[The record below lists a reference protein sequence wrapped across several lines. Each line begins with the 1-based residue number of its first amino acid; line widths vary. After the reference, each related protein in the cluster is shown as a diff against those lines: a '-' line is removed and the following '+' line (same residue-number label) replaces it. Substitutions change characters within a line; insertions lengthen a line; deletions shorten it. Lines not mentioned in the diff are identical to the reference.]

1 MGSRRE
7 TLGKQARRSACYA
20 VGEAMLRPGLQD
32 LLDFYASPLG
42 HVARHLIAL
51 RIRSQWRDVHGLCV
65 AGVGYATPYLRALK
79 ADAERVVAL
88 MPRPQ
93 GVIYWPGDGRNI
105 AAMFEEPDLP
115 LPDNSVD
122 CLLAAH
128 CLEFSDASHA
138 LLREFWRV
146 LCPEGRLMLMVPN
159 RKGLWARADHTPL
172 GAGHPYSEGQIT
184 RKLESAM
191 FSQQASLPSLFMP
204 PVSWP
209 IMLHAAPAWERAG
222 RRIWPALSGV
232 LVIEA
237 RKELHGLI
245 GPAEVRLQR
254 AVARPAIARPALTRN
269 TQERRSLSRQRQLF
283 AREQEHRLL
292 AEKVLPAQRQTDSQW
307 PAV

>member
-1 MGSRRE
+1 MPTARGIG
-7 TLGKQARRSACYA
+7 LGD
-20 VGEAMLRPGLQD
+20 GEAVMRPALQD
-32 LLDFYASPLG
+32 LVDFYSSPLG

-65 AGVGYATPYLRALK
+65 AGVGYATPYLRALR
-79 ADAERVVAL
+79 AEAERVIAL

-93 GVIYWPGDGRNI
+93 GVIYWPEDGRNI

-128 CLEFSDASHA
+128 CLEFSEDGAA

-146 LCPEGRLMLMVPN
+146 LRPEGRLMLVLPN

-172 GAGHPYSEGQIT
+172 GVGHPYSEGQIT
-184 RKLESAM
+184 RRLEAAM
-191 FSQQASLPSLFMP
+191 LSPQASLPSLFMP
-204 PVSWP
+204 PVSWRM
-209 IMLHAAPAWERAG
+209 MLHAAPAWERAG

-237 RKELHGLI
+237 RKELHGII
-245 GPAEVRLQR
+245 GPAEVKLRP
-254 AVARPAIARPALTRN
+254 AMARPAVVRPAMARLSERRARPRKSLAR
-269 TQERRSLSRQRQLF
+269 QEKDG
-283 AREQEHRLL
+283 LL
-292 AEKVLPAQRQTDSQW
+292 AEQILPAQRQ
-307 PAV
+307 AEA